1 MQFDAYCSQC
11 VLDRQCRIAH
21 ELLSPQDAHEHI
33 LRCMDI
39 IANAPKGIAAPYL
52 VMKMR
57 QDLAAWGVTE
67 DLYAQ
72 EKKDSND
79 YVLAILPKAEVAI
92 EAADE
97 PLLAAMKYAQVGNFL
112 DFGAMTKD
120 EVNEKITAAVDS
132 AQEWELDEA
141 EFRNFESELKT
152 AKRLL
157 IIGDNAG
164 EIAFDTLLV
173 KQIKKQ
179 FPNLSVTY
187 SVRGG
192 NCLNDATREDAAYV
206 GMDKLVPVIDNG
218 SAISGTEFGFL
229 GQEMADAI
237 ENADVILAKGQAN
250 FETMVDCGYNVYYNF
265 LCKCERLCKIL
276 QKERFTGMFL
286 AEKRI
291 GKPDPFPA

>member
-33 LRCMDI
+33 LRCMEI

-79 YVLAILPKAEVAI
+79 YVLAILPKAEATI
-92 EAADE
+92 ASAEDS
-97 PLLAAMKYAQVGNFL
+97 LLAAMKYSQVGNFL

-120 EVNEKITAAVDS
+120 EVDEKIAASVDS
-132 AQEWELDEA
+132 ALDRELDE
-141 EFRNFESELKT
+141 EEYRNFESDLKA

-173 KQIKKQ
+173 KQILTQ

-206 GMDKLVPVIDNG
+206 GMDKLVHVIDNG
-218 SAISGTEFGFL
+218 SAISGT
-229 GQEMADAI
+229 
-237 ENADVILAKGQAN
+237 
-250 FETMVDCGYNVYYNF
+250 
-265 LCKCERLCKIL
+265 
-276 QKERFTGMFL
+276 
-286 AEKRI
+286 
-291 GKPDPFPA
+291 